1 VQTGEPYSREYYRF
15 ARRGFH
21 IEYFDGAAPDEPATR
36 RATLPKST
44 AAETDRITHHLEAV
58 VRQGEGNRFTVAQDV
73 LGPAGRFWTD
83 QNTRGLDD
91 ALRREVMRLVRTSE
105 GKPGGVYRL
114 APRA

>member
-15 ARRGFH
+15 ARRGIH
-21 IEYFDGAAPDEPATR
+21 IDYFDVAAPDEPATR
-36 RATLPKST
+36 RAPSPGP
-44 AAETDRITHHLEAV
+44 AAAGAGRITHHLQAV
-58 VRQGEGNRFTVAQDV
+58 VRRGDGNQFTVAQDV

-91 ALRREVMRLVRTSE
+91 ALRREVLRLVRTSE

-114 APRA
+114 ASPA